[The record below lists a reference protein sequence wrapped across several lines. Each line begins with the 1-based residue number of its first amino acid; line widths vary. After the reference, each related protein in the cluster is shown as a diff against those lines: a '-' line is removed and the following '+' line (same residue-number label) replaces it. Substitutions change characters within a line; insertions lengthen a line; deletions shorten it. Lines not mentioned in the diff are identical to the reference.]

1 MALIDSRILMI
12 SFLILNA
19 YGFLVFVILYRERQ
33 RKLYLQCITK
43 MKRVQQKRSR
53 AKNLRQIRKKRRS
66 YWAQDRC
73 TSWWKKML
81 DGVHP
86 EEEWKKNFRMDRA
99 DVMKLVNRF
108 ENVLS
113 PDPTSPNWKSVD
125 AINWVACILY
135 YLKDKGSL
143 LMTVNQLGVA
153 TAK

>member
-1 MALIDSRILMI
+1 
-12 SFLILNA
+12 
-19 YGFLVFVILYRERQ
+19 
-33 RKLYLQCITK
+33 
-43 MKRVQQKRSR
+43 
-53 AKNLRQIRKKRRS
+53 
-66 YWAQDRC
+66 
-73 TSWWKKML
+73 ML

-125 AINWVACILY
+125 AIKKVACTLY

-143 LMTVNQLGVA
+143 LMTANQFGIA
-153 TAK
+153 RTTTAKIVYQVKYASFFYFKTVLRIV